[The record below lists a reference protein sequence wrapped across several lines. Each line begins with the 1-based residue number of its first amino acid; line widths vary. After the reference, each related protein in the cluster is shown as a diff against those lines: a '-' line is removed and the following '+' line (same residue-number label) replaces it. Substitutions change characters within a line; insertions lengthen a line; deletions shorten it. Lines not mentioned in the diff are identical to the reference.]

1 MADRQP
7 KMLVII
13 DNLSVDVIKKSS
25 LHPLLFMLH
34 KNKSKNKTVENM

>member
-13 DNLSVDVIKKSS
+13 DNLSVDVIKKSRFTPITLYAS
-25 LHPLLFMLH
+25 
-34 KNKSKNKTVENM
+34 